1 MVYQGMKASK
11 GEVTGTARV
20 MFYPDGEIGED
31 EILVTG
37 MTTPDFVPAMRRC
50 AGIVTQKGGRTCHA
64 AIVARELGK
73 PCVVGLAEALELDGV
88 TIRVDGSTGT
98 VEVL

>member
-11 GEVTGTARV
+11 GEVTGTARIM
-20 MFYPDGEIGED
+20 MFPDTDDEIGED
-31 EILVTG
+31 EILVTS

-88 TIRVDGSTGT
+88 ASLKSGSGT
-98 VEVL
+98 T